1 MKRPLQSGFAL
12 ILAVFLIVMLAA
24 MGVYLVTTTTAQ
36 VAATAQDEQAAR
48 AYQAARTGL
57 EIGAYQL
64 LHPPGNCVTTT
75 QTIGPLFQAVNGY
88 YAEILCTQVNGL
100 GETEGGT
107 AIAVYRVTSKGCN
120 TTPCTVGAPASTYVE
135 RELQITITR

>member
-1 MKRPLQSGFAL
+1 MTRSPQTGFAL
-12 ILAVFLIVMLAA
+12 ILAVFLIVILAA

-36 VAATAQDEQAAR
+36 VAAASQDEQAAR

-64 LHPPGNCVTTT
+64 LRGGSANCVAT
-75 QTIGPLFQAVNGY
+75 QTIVLSQELSGFR
-88 YAEILCTQVNGL
+88 AEVLCAQVNTV
-100 GETEGGT
+100 GETEGGA

-120 TTPCTVGAPASTYVE
+120 ATPCSPASPPATYVE